1 MIDYL
6 NGLNERQK
14 EAVLQL
20 DGPLMIVAGAGSG
33 KTKVLTTRI
42 AHLMAQGVDAFN
54 ILALTFTN
62 KAAKEMK
69 ERVEHILGNHEARN
83 LYIGTF
89 HSVFARILRS
99 EAAKIGYPNNFT
111 IYDTDDAKSVV
122 KTVINELNLDD
133 KHYKPS
139 TVYNRISSAKNALV
153 GPEEY
158 KTDWHIQQEDMRS
171 NRPAIAQI
179 FDAYAKRCFKNG
191 AMDFD
196 DLLIKFYELL
206 KNFPDA
212 LSKYQRKFK
221 YIMIDEYQDTNPAQ
235 YEIIKLLGAMHEN
248 VCVVGDDAQSIY
260 SFRGATIENILLF
273 QKDYDNVH
281 LVKLEQNYRS
291 TKNILSVAN
300 EVISN
305 NKGQIEKT
313 LFTENTEG
321 EKIRLV
327 RTMTDNEEGKFVADT
342 IQEQKLRNHYR
353 NKDFA
358 ILYRTN
364 AQSRAFEESLR
375 RMAIPYIIYGGIS
388 FYQRK
393 EIKDFIAY
401 LRLIVNPRD
410 EEALKRIINFPAR
423 GIGKTTIDKCVLLA
437 NEKNISMWEVLVNAQ
452 QFGFKAGTLEAID
465 GFVTMIKSFASMLTK
480 NNAYDVAVHVG
491 KQTNI
496 VKELF
501 NDKSTEGLQRYENIQ
516 ELLNSIKEWVDD
528 TANRQ
533 QIDEDGIVIVES
545 SPTQTLPEG
554 EGLTN
559 TQSRLFNDS
568 NNLLDASTGEIS
580 LEAASPTGGRQ
591 GVGAIDLG
599 SYLQQIT
606 LLTDAD
612 DKDPNADS
620 VKLMTIHAAKG
631 LEFECVFAAGLEEML
646 FPNAM
651 SINTREELEEERRL
665 FYVVI
670 TRAKKKLWIT
680 YANTRYKFGQIVQN
694 EPSRFLD
701 ELPEA
706 QMDKSFAG
714 GGMRNQGSSFGGGSA
729 FDRMKGWGNKGND
742 YSDAARAEK
751 MYGAVPSSQ
760 KKTTTSSLITPARN
774 QTIEH
779 KPTPDFVAS
788 DTSNL
793 QEGQKVEH
801 QKFGFGI
808 VAKMEGSAHNPIATV
823 KFELNGEKKIMLN
836 YAKLRIVE

>member
-6 NGLNERQK
+6 QGLNERQK
-14 EAVLQL
+14 EAVLHMN
-20 DGPLMIVAGAGSG
+20 GPLMIVAGAGSG

-42 AHLMAQGVDAFN
+42 AHLMAQEVDAFH

-89 HSVFARILRS
+89 HSVFARILRG
-99 EAAKIGYPNNFT
+99 EAGKIGYPNNFT

-122 KTVINELNLDD
+122 KTVINEMNLDD

-139 TVYNRISSAKNALV
+139 TVYNRISSAKNSLV
-153 GPEEY
+153 NAEDY
-158 KTDWHIQQEDMRS
+158 KNDWHIQQEDMRS

-179 FDAYAKRCFKNG
+179 YDAYVKRCFKNG

-196 DLLIKFYELL
+196 DLLLKFYELL
-206 KNFPDA
+206 KNVPES
-212 LSKYQRKFK
+212 LSKYQRRFR

-260 SFRGATIENILLF
+260 SFRGATIENILQF

-281 LVKLEQNYRS
+281 VVKLEQNYRS

-305 NKGQIEKT
+305 NKNQIEKV
-313 LFTENTEG
+313 LFTENGEG
-321 EKIRLV
+321 EKIKLV
-327 RTMTDNEEGKFVADT
+327 RTVTDNEEGKFVADT

-423 GIGKTTIDKCVLLA
+423 GIGKTTIDKCVLFA
-437 NEKNISMWEVLVNAQ
+437 NEKNISMWEVLLNAQ

-533 QIDEDGIVIVES
+533 QIDEDGVVIAEEKLFDAADNNQKELS
-545 SPTQTLPEG
+545 FDAPPTEEQIKLGPVTM
-554 EGLTN
+554 
-559 TQSRLFNDS
+559 
-568 NNLLDASTGEIS
+568 
-580 LEAASPTGGRQ
+580 
-591 GVGAIDLG
+591 GA
-599 SYLQQIT
+599 YLQQIT

-612 DKDPNADS
+612 EKDPNADS

-701 ELPEA
+701 ELPET

-714 GGMRNQGSSFGGGSA
+714 GGMRNQSSFGGSSA
-729 FDRMKGWGNKGND
+729 FDRMKGWGNKSSGYD
-742 YSDAARAEK
+742 DAAGAEK
-751 MYGAVPSSQ
+751 KYGAPPG
-760 KKTTTSSLITPARN
+760 KKTSTPSYITPTARP

-779 KPTPDFVAS
+779 KPAPDFVAS

-801 QKFGFGI
+801 QKFGFGT
-808 VAKMEGSAHNPIATV
+808 VTKMEGSAHNPIATV

>member
-6 NGLNERQK
+6 KGLNERQK
-14 EAVLQL
+14 EAVLHIE
-20 DGPLMIVAGAGSG
+20 GALMIVAGAGSG

-89 HSVFARILRS
+89 HSVFARILRG
-99 EAAKIGYPNNFT
+99 EANKIGYPNNFT
-111 IYDTDDAKSVV
+111 IYDTDDAKSVI
-122 KTVINELNLDD
+122 KTVINEMNLDD

-139 TVYNRISSAKNALV
+139 TVYNRISSAKNSLV
-153 GPEEY
+153 NAEEY
-158 KTDWHIQQEDMRS
+158 KNDWHIQQEDMRA

-179 FDAYAKRCFKNG
+179 YDAYVKRCFKNG

-196 DLLIKFYELL
+196 DLLLKFYELL
-206 KNFPDA
+206 KNVPES
-212 LSKYQRKFK
+212 LSKYQRRFK

-260 SFRGATIENILLF
+260 SFRGATIENILQF

-281 LVKLEQNYRS
+281 VVKLEQNYRS
-291 TKNILSVAN
+291 TKNILNVAN
-300 EVISN
+300 EVIAN

-313 LFTENTEG
+313 LFTENSDG

-327 RTMTDNEEGKFVADT
+327 RTMTDNDEGKFVADT

-375 RMAIPYIIYGGIS
+375 RMGIAYIIYGGIS

-393 EIKDFIAY
+393 EIKDFLAY

-423 GIGKTTIDKCVLLA
+423 GIGKTTVDKCVLFA
-437 NEKNISMWEVLVNAQ
+437 NEKNISMWEVLLNAQ

-465 GFVTMIKSFASMLTK
+465 GFVTMIRSFNSMLQK
-480 NNAYDVAVHVG
+480 NNAYEVAVHVG

-533 QIDEDGIVIVES
+533 QIDEDGVVIAEEKLFEETDNNQKELTFEAPPS
-545 SPTQTLPEG
+545 QEQIKQGPITL
-554 EGLTN
+554 
-559 TQSRLFNDS
+559 
-568 NNLLDASTGEIS
+568 
-580 LEAASPTGGRQ
+580 
-591 GVGAIDLG
+591 GA
-599 SYLQQIT
+599 YLQQIT

-612 DKDPNADS
+612 EKDPDADS

-706 QMDKSFAG
+706 FIDKSYAG
-714 GGMRNQGSSFGGGSA
+714 GGMRNHGSSFGGGSA
-729 FDRMKGWGNKGND
+729 FERMKGWGNKGND
-742 YSDAARAEK
+742 YDDVARAEK
-751 MYGAVPSSQ
+751 MYGPAPS
-760 KKTTTSSLITPARN
+760 KNKTTTSSLITPARN

-779 KPTPDFVAS
+779 KPAADFVAS

-801 QKFGFGI
+801 QKFGFGT
-808 VAKMEGSAHNPIATV
+808 VTKMEGSAHNPIATV

-836 YAKLRIVE
+836 YAKLRIIE